1 MKKRILCMLLALVM
15 VLGMIPVT
23 AMRASAASSAIS
35 EKGITI
41 LKGLSPYQKSCYRN
55 GNRFYIGY
63 GTLCEHKDHNKVS
76 ATVPKHTI
84 TEVDADKALRT
95 ALKDI
100 NSSVS
105 SFASKNG
112 LSLNQGQFDALVA
125 YSFLYGSAWMNGT
138 GVFKTAITTKGNSNN
153 KILNAFA
160 QVGWGKQLANM
171 YLHGSYNTTTP
182 SYFQSLK
189 FNGNGG
195 YLAGV
200 NECTYWYDTTVEDYD
215 LPTPTKTGATF
226 KGWYT
231 KAADG
236 ERVVVIDRFTTPNNV
251 GGTLYAGWQS
261 SSSGTSV
268 KYQVYTNRISPWVVY
283 SNDRATDIKDTSLLH
298 DSKGNVKSTISVD
311 MDWMDKDG
319 YLWVRIA
326 GTSNWVRLTK
336 SGASSDSP
344 LIDVTV
350 TVTNSYVNIRS
361 KGSIYSTKV
370 GTFKK
375 GDQLR
380 ITATKDSS
388 EQILWGQVA
397 KSADDNTPVGWV
409 ALSYTNWNA
418 VKAGSGSIKTDV
430 PANALAKAVI
440 QCNSYVNVRSGPGT
454 SNKFVGALANGDW
467 VYIYEFKTVGGV
479 QWGRTDAGWFS
490 LNYAQV
496 TMLKDNTVIST
507 DPSIVSY
514 AFSAKMSVAADGLTN
529 ADKKSS
535 SNGSK
540 FKASEAVTVLK
551 LGWNKE
557 ASGTWA
563 EPGYYYVRSNSSGKE
578 GWVASSALDLTNAGV
593 SKFVV
598 KNEITTLREDSG
610 ESAKLQDK
618 ISVGTELQIDNTTLR
633 LANNE
638 DRVTLWGKD
647 TKYKGYVNLS
657 AQMDR
662 QDPLDVHD
670 DKTKPASYEIGT
682 VKGTDRVNVREK
694 ASLYCRVVGK
704 LSRGTEVR
712 ILAWSDNGKWAKVD
726 TDLENTGKDNWISKD
741 YLDVRVG
748 VLDKDLPA
756 DNGGSNSSGTSK
768 NPGGTGIVANTY
780 SGVNVRATPG
790 TSGKLLGKIVPG
802 TAVTIDEIKTVG
814 SSKWGHTEKGWV
826 CMDYIAMMSYDEI
839 PGSTLPEGSTVVGS
853 YDDVK
858 TSVTTAVFSGEVTVN
873 GVKVYK
879 TPDVDPD
886 LESSEEI
893 ATLNSGDAVT
903 IHELLTTTVT
913 RTGTNTNPT
922 GPDDDLGEADNTDE
936 EYTRTYTTYWARVNN
951 GYIHAPYDCIKLYPL
966 HNDPYTYVSK
976 DKTSVEIQ
984 SSVTGKT
991 GSFELRQG
999 DKVTVSSLKLEAKNE
1014 LSGKA
1019 ENEDGDAGWV
1029 KMSLLAEGSIYVQES
1044 TAATQPTNPGMGNT
1058 GNTGDGGFVT
1068 NSGGYKYTGKVIRTD
1083 ALKVRNSPSTT
1094 APVNT
1099 TLANGKALVIY
1110 ETTVADSRAWGRC
1123 DAGWVYLYYVDMT
1136 PCDGS
1141 AIDAR
1146 VVYNDNTVIYDSS
1159 DCTNAVGT
1167 YAKMSVI
1174 DIYEVVGKMAR
1185 TDSGWVNTDN
1195 LL

>member
-1 MKKRILCMLLALVM
+1 MKKRILCMLLALVL
-15 VLGMIPVT
+15 VLGMIPAT
-23 AMRASAASSAIS
+23 AMSASAASSAIS
-35 EKGITI
+35 EKGITV
-41 LKGLSPYQKSCYRN
+41 LKGLSPYQKTCYRN

-63 GTLCEHKDHNKVS
+63 GTLCEHKDHDKVS
-76 ATVPKHTI
+76 TADKTHTI
-84 TEVDADKALRT
+84 TEAQANTALRT

-100 NSSVS
+100 NSAVA

-153 KILNAFA
+153 KILNAFV

-171 YLHGSYNTTTP
+171 YLHGSYNTTAP
-182 SYFQSLK
+182 SYFQPLEFK
-189 FNGNGG
+189 GNGG
-195 YLAGV
+195 YLAGMDSG
-200 NECTYWYDTTVEDYD
+200 TYWYDTTVEDYD

-231 KAADG
+231 EATGG
-236 ERVVVIDRFTTPNNV
+236 ERVLSIDRFTTPNSV
-251 GGTLYAGWQS
+251 GGTLYAVWQVNNGS
-261 SSSGTSV
+261 TAV
-268 KYQVYTNRISPWVVY
+268 KYQVYTNRISPWAVY
-283 SNDRATDIKDTSLLH
+283 ASDCATDIKDTSLLY
-298 DSKGNVKSTISVD
+298 DSKGSVKTTISVD
-311 MDWMDKDG
+311 KDWMDKDG
-319 YLWVRIA
+319 YLWVQIA

-336 SGASSDSP
+336 SGVSSDSP

-361 KGSIYSTKV
+361 KGSIYSTKI
-370 GTFKK
+370 GTYSK

-380 ITATKDSS
+380 IIATKDSS

-409 ALSYTNWNA
+409 ALSYTNWST
-418 VKAGSGSIKTDV
+418 VKSQQGSIKTDV

-440 QCNSYVNVRSGPGT
+440 QCNSYVNVRSGAGT
-454 SNKFVGALANGDW
+454 SNKYVGALANGDW
-467 VYIYEFKTVGGV
+467 VYIYEFKTVGGI

-507 DPSIVSY
+507 DSSIVSY
-514 AFSAKMSVAADGLTN
+514 AFSATMSEDADGLTN
-529 ADKKSS
+529 ADVNSS
-535 SNGSK
+535 KNGSK
-540 FKASEAVTVLK
+540 FKTGEAVTVLK
-551 LGWNKE
+551 LGWDKTK
-557 ASGTWA
+557 GVTWA
-563 EPGYYYVRSNSSGKE
+563 EPGFYYVRNSSGKE
-578 GWVASSALDLTNAGV
+578 GWVASSTLNLTNAGV

-598 KNEITTLREDSG
+598 KNEVTTLRTPSG
-610 ESAKLQDK
+610 ERSGLQDK
-618 ISVGTELQIDNTTLR
+618 ISVGTELQINNASLR
-633 LANNE
+633 LAYME
-638 DRVTLWGKD
+638 DRVTLWGED
-647 TKYKGYVNLS
+647 SKYNGYVDLS

-662 QDPLDVHD
+662 QDPLDVKD
-670 DKTKPASYEIGT
+670 DKTTPASYEIGT

-704 LSRGTEVR
+704 LARGTEVR

-756 DNGGSNSSGTSK
+756 DSGSDSSGTGTSA
-768 NPGGTGIVANTY
+768 GGTGIVANTY

-814 SSKWGHTEKGWV
+814 TTKWGHTEKGWV

-839 PGSTLPEGSTVVGS
+839 PGANLPEGSTVVDS
-853 YDDVK
+853 YDSVK
-858 TSVTTAVFSGEVTVN
+858 TSTAIFSGEATKEIV
-873 GVKVYK
+873 VYK
-879 TPDVDPD
+879 NPDEDSGVITT
-886 LESSEEI
+886 LE
-893 ATLNSGDAVT
+893 AGDAVT

-913 RTGTNTNPT
+913 RTGTEEIDKKDSTET
-922 GPDDDLGEADNTDE
+922 DVGKADNTDE
-936 EYTRTYTTYWARVNN
+936 EYTRTYTTYWARINN
-951 GYIHAPYDCIKLYPL
+951 GYIHAPYDCVTLYPL

-976 DKTSVEIQ
+976 DKTTVTIAT
-984 SSVTGKT
+984 SVTNKSGT
-991 GSFELRQG
+991 FELRQG
-999 DKVTVSSLKLEAKNE
+999 DKVTVTTLDLRAKNE
-1014 LSGKA
+1014 LYGMA

-1029 KMSLLAEGSIYVQES
+1029 KMSLLAEGSIYVQET
-1044 TAATQPTNPGMGNT
+1044 TAATQATNPGIGNT

-1083 ALKVRNSPSTT
+1083 SLKVRNSPSTT
-1094 APVNT
+1094 AAVNT
-1099 TLANGKALVIY
+1099 TLSNGKALVIY

>member
-23 AMRASAASSAIS
+23 AMSASAASSAIS

-268 KYQVYTNRISPWVVY
+268 KYQVYTNRISPWAVY
-283 SNDRATDIKDTSLLH
+283 SNDRATDIQETSLLH
-298 DSKGNVKSTISVD
+298 DSKGNVKTTISVD

-507 DPSIVSY
+507 DPSIVSF
-514 AFSAKMSVAADGLTN
+514 AFSAKMVNTVNGRSYADAN
-529 ADKKSS
+529 SS
-535 SNGSK
+535 FNGSQ
-540 FKASEAVTVLK
+540 FNAGDAVTVLK
-551 LGWNKE
+551 LSLKE
-557 ASGTWA
+557 KTAGTWA
-563 EPGYYYVRSNSSGKE
+563 EPGFYYVRNSSGKE
-578 GWVASSALDLTNAGV
+578 GWVSRTDLNCSGI

-598 KNEITTLREDSG
+598 KDEITTLRNSSG
-610 ESAKLQDK
+610 EKYGLKDK
-618 ISVGTELQIDNTTLR
+618 ISVGTELQIQNGSLR
-633 LANNE
+633 LAYNE
-638 DRVTLWGKD
+638 DRVTLWGYD
-647 TKYKGYVNLS
+647 TKYEGYVNLS
-657 AQMDR
+657 DQMER

-670 DKTKPASYEIGT
+670 EKTKPASYEIGT

-748 VLDKDLPA
+748 VLDKDLPEN
-756 DNGGSNSSGTSK
+756 NGGSNSSGTSK

-839 PGSTLPEGSTVVGS
+839 PGSNLPEGSTVVGS

-858 TSVTTAVFSGEVTVN
+858 TSITTAVFSGEVTVN

-951 GYIHAPYDCIKLYPL
+951 GYIHVPSQNVKLYPL

-976 DKTSVEIQ
+976 DKTSVSIV

-991 GSFELRQG
+991 APFELRQG

-1014 LSGKA
+1014 LYGMA

>member
-23 AMRASAASSAIS
+23 AMSASAASSAIS
-35 EKGITI
+35 EKGITV
-41 LKGLSPYQKSCYRN
+41 LKRMSPYHKSCERN

-63 GTLCEHKDHNKVS
+63 GTLCEHKDHDKVS
-76 ATVPKHTI
+76 STTPVHTI
-84 TEVDADKALRT
+84 TEAQANTALRA

-138 GVFKTAITTKGNSNN
+138 GVFKTAIITKGNSNN

-160 QVGWGKQLANM
+160 RVDWGFVLANM
-171 YLHGSYNTTTP
+171 YLHGSYNSEYP
-182 SYFQSLK
+182 SYFQELR
-189 FNGNGG
+189 FNVNDG
-195 YLAGV
+195 YLAGMNLGV
-200 NECTYWYDTTVEDYD
+200 YIYYYDTTVEDYD

-231 KAADG
+231 SATGG
-236 ERVVVIDRFTTPNNV
+236 ERVVVIDRFTTPDSVDNN
-251 GGTLYAGWQS
+251 LYAVWQENNS
-261 SSSGTSV
+261 ETAV
-268 KYQVYTNRISPWVVY
+268 KYQVYTNRISPWAVY

-298 DSKGNVKSTISVD
+298 DSKGNVKTTISVD

-326 GTSNWVRLTK
+326 DTSNWVRLTK
-336 SGASSDSP
+336 SGASSSSP
-344 LIDVTV
+344 IIDVTV

-380 ITATKDSS
+380 IIATKDSS

-479 QWGRTDAGWFS
+479 QWGRTDAGWFA

-507 DPSIVSY
+507 DPSIVSFAFPAYMKNNANGRSY
-514 AFSAKMSVAADGLTN
+514 ADTN
-529 ADKKSS
+529 SS
-535 SNGSK
+535 HNGSE
-540 FKASEAVTVLK
+540 FKKDEDVTVLK
-551 LGWNKE
+551 VSWDKK
-557 ASGTWA
+557 ATGTWA
-563 EPGYYYVRSNSSGKE
+563 EPGFYYVRNSKGQE
-578 GWVASSALDLTNAGV
+578 GWITREDLWFGSS

-598 KNEITTLREDSG
+598 KNEITTIRSAEG
-610 ESAKLQDK
+610 EYTKLQDK
-618 ISVGTELQIDNTTLR
+618 ISVGTELTIENSTIR
-633 LANNE
+633 LAQE
-638 DRVTLWGKD
+638 GDRVTLWGED
-647 TKYKGYVNLS
+647 YRYGYVNLS
-657 AQMDR
+657 DQMER

-748 VLDKDLPA
+748 VLDKDLPEN
-756 DNGGSNSSGTSK
+756 NGGSNSSGTSK

-839 PGSTLPEGSTVVGS
+839 PGSNLPEGSTVVDS
-853 YDDVK
+853 YDSVK
-858 TSVTTAVFSGEVTVN
+858 TSTGIYSGEIISGVTSLVPI
-873 GVKVYK
+873 YK
-879 TPDVDPD
+879 NPDVD
-886 LESSEEI
+886 SEVVGF
-893 ATLNSGDAVT
+893 ANAGGAVT

-913 RTGTNTNPT
+913 RTGTDNTTDPT
-922 GPDDDLGEADNTDE
+922 DPDSDPDEGNPDDVGD
-936 EYTRTYTTYWARVNN
+936 EYTRTYTTYWARVND
-951 GYIHAPYDCIKLYPL
+951 GYIHNPHESIKLYPL
-966 HNDPYTYVSK
+966 RNDPYTYVSK

-991 GSFELRQG
+991 SSFELRQG

-1014 LSGKA
+1014 LSGMA